1 MRKPFRPT
9 WWSSTVWSLAG
20 NGAASLSQWA
30 IVVIVARWLGF
41 RAGGEYALA
50 LAVVNPIVTLANLQ
64 LRAILASDAAGRF
77 AFWDYLSMRLW
88 TSLAAAVAVV
98 QFGTWNPQLSATV
111 LLGVLA
117 VKLVESMSDLY
128 YGAFQRADRL
138 DWIAQSTITKASLSL
153 GLLLLVGA
161 LWNSLALGLFA
172 AAVGSGIVWSW
183 FDCAQAS
190 KLKLKGAGRLL
201 PDWPPNWPALRSLLE
216 TSLPLGV
223 VMMLISLNQ
232 SLPRFAIEKHVGR
245 EELGQF
251 AAIAAMAQAVNLAL
265 NAVGQSATAPLSR
278 MAMTRDWPAFRAM
291 FGKQFAVGLLIVVGS
306 TAVSAVFGTALLAL
320 VFGNAGPD
328 QSWIL
333 VLQMFAAGMTALAG
347 LCGYALTALGEF
359 RRQLL
364 LFIPVTSLTAVL
376 CRSLIPNWG
385 VEGAAWVMVL
395 SATAHLAAA
404 GVFLNASL
412 ARAGK
417 GESSPSA
424 RPREAA

>member
-1 MRKPFRPT
+1 
-9 WWSSTVWSLAG
+9 
-20 NGAASLSQWA
+20 
-30 IVVIVARWLGF
+30 
-41 RAGGEYALA
+41 
-50 LAVVNPIVTLANLQ
+50 
-64 LRAILASDAAGRF
+64 
-77 AFWDYLSMRLW
+77 
-88 TSLAAAVAVV
+88 
-98 QFGTWNPQLSATV
+98 
-111 LLGVLA
+111 
-117 VKLVESMSDLY
+117 
-128 YGAFQRADRL
+128 
-138 DWIAQSTITKASLSL
+138 
-153 GLLLLVGA
+153 
-161 LWNSLALGLFA
+161 
-172 AAVGSGIVWSW
+172 
-183 FDCAQAS
+183 
-190 KLKLKGAGRLL
+190 
-201 PDWPPNWPALRSLLE
+201 
-216 TSLPLGV
+216 
-223 VMMLISLNQ
+223 
-232 SLPRFAIEKHVGR
+232 VGR

-251 AAIAAMAQAVNLAL
+251 AAIAAIAQAVNLAL